1 MKPLILAGLTLAFA
15 VTTERRSLAWESPA
29 PDVVLYC
36 TPALEFPLR
45 EAATQYRRESNVE
58 VHIFVQS
65 PDGQAG
71 LIRHRARADVLVADA
86 ETIDVLKGEHL
97 VRPESIAGLGDDP
110 FVLIR
115 KSGSNGAAE
124 TTAAQLVSTHATVL
138 PDPTTAASFD
148 GAAVLRK
155 SLPATNFL
163 RLIGVAN
170 TPTVIAVVRGD
181 GQLLG
186 VVNRTEAGSAGVT
199 EAASLA
205 AAATPISGALATN
218 GQSRNAGDFLKF
230 IAGPKGRAIL
240 KSAGL
245 EVNS

>member
-1 MKPLILAGLTLAFA
+1 MKPLILLGLTLACVVA
-15 VTTERRSLAWESPA
+15 TGSRSLAWESPA

-36 TPALEFPLR
+36 TPALEVPLR
-45 EAATQYRRESNVE
+45 EAATQYRGESHVE
-58 VHIFVQS
+58 VHIFVGS

-86 ETIDVLKGEHL
+86 QTIDVLKSEHL
-97 VRPESIAGLGDDP
+97 VRPESIVALGSDP
-110 FVLIR
+110 FVLIG
-115 KSGSNGAAE
+115 KLGAVGAAE

-138 PDPTTAASFD
+138 PDPTTAATFD

-155 SLPATNFL
+155 SLPATTFL

-181 GQLLG
+181 GRLLG
-186 VVNRTEAGSAGVT
+186 LVNRTEAGSAGVR
-199 EAASLA
+199 EAASLS
-205 AAATPISGALATN
+205 AAATPVSGALVTN

-230 IAGPKGRAIL
+230 IAGPQGRAIL

-245 EVNS
+245 EVIS